1 MKRAVLVLFMCS
13 VISLLTGNK
22 IIPVNNQTKEKANLK
37 LTVVYDNYSFS
48 ENLQIDWGFG
58 CFIEFGENKIL
69 FDTGGKGDILLS
81 NMEKL
86 GIDPKSIDIIILS
99 HFHNDHTGGLSDFLD
114 INSKVKVYYP
124 QSLPNGIVDV
134 IKNSGAVPLPVSEFI
149 EILPD
154 VYSLG
159 EIKYLIPEQ
168 ALAVRS
174 EKGIIVVTG
183 CAHPGIINIL
193 ELAKKQFPGEK
204 IHLVLGGF
212 HLRNVTEESLNDII
226 QKMLDM
232 EIQNVSPTHC
242 TGDKAREMFKN
253 IFDTRYIE
261 AGVGKV
267 FNIN

>member
-1 MKRAVLVLFMCS
+1 MIRIIQVLFMCLIFS
-13 VISLLTGNK
+13 ITGNG
-22 IIPVNNQTKEKANLK
+22 ITFPNNQTKEKTHHK
-37 LTVVYDNYSFS
+37 ITIVYDNYSYS
-48 ENLQIDWGFG
+48 ENLQTDWGFG
-58 CFIEFGENKIL
+58 CYIEFGENKIL

-86 GIDPKSIDIIILS
+86 GIDPKSIDIVVLS

-168 ALAVRS
+168 ALAIRS
-174 EKGIIVVTG
+174 ENGIIVITG

-193 ELAKKQFPGEK
+193 EITKKQFPDEN

-212 HLRNVTEESLNDII
+212 HLRNITEESLNDII